1 MAEKSRVRE
10 NPAVRRRLIL
20 DEAITLVGLLGYHG
34 FTIQELAVRCGL
46 TKAGL
51 LHYFGSKE
59 QLLVAILAERD
70 RRDAR
75 LIPIDVETVREEPD
89 GRFSAETFRRIIH
102 AIAARLAA
110 QPELVRLETVLQVE
124 ALNPAHP
131 AHDYF
136 LRREAMILDEFAALL
151 AGHVADPRGV
161 ARLVLALFDG
171 LAEQWLRSG
180 QAFDFAAEIDQAAA
194 LLLAAAPDTRSASE
208 GASS

>member
-1 MAEKSRVRE
+1 MAKRGSYAKGVAKREEILTRALDVIAREGFRGASVRE
-10 NPAVRRRLIL
+10 IA
-20 DEAITLVGLLGYHG
+20 DAVGLS
-34 FTIQELAVRCGL
+34 Q
-46 TKAGL
+46 AGL